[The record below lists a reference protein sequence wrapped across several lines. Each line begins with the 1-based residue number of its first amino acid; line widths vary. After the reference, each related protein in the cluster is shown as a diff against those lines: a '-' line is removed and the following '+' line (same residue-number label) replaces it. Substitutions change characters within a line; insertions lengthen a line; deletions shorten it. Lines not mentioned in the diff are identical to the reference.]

1 MFRNPT
7 WVFIRSS
14 LMKFLSKFSNYFF
27 FLVVIICLAL
37 LVYIVAIKQTILG
50 NYFLIFFLLLSC
62 LTSLVIIRTFKSEI
76 KNIIALTAL
85 SGISAFYVAEL
96 YLTFENLDAA
106 KIEFSATHD
115 HRTMR
120 EVVDELRN
128 SGQSSA
134 VPIIYPSYLITRPDL
149 FSNKVSFDSGVMLPL
164 AGISSRTTAL
174 CNESGYW
181 AIYDSDE
188 FGFRNPKGIW
198 GKSIDIAVVGDS
210 FSHGNCVQD
219 GNEWVSVV
227 RKKYPMTINLGMGG
241 NGPLYELATIKEYL
255 TSVKPKI
262 VIWEYYE
269 ANETRIKAEYAIPA
283 LKRYLDEPDYK
294 QNIMLKQ
301 ADVDIFL
308 EQIVNQAAAP
318 PTEQALHSKIA
329 SFLFL
334 KHLRPRLGVHSV
346 VKTHSNPNILILR
359 KALAEGKRAV
369 ESWGGV
375 LYFVYL
381 PSALGLTSSTSPDW
395 YATREEVISL
405 AKSEGL
411 QVIDLYPV
419 FKGSQ
424 DPLQFFPY
432 RAPLHYNEAGYKVV
446 GDAII
451 KYLP

>member
-1 MFRNPT
+1 
-7 WVFIRSS
+7 
-14 LMKFLSKFSNYFF
+14 MKFLSKSSNYFF
-27 FLVVIICLAL
+27 FLVAIICLVL
-37 LVYIVAIKQTILG
+37 LVYIIAIKQTILG
-50 NYFLIFFLLLSC
+50 NYFLIFFLLLLF
-62 LTSLVIIRTFKSEI
+62 LTSLVITRTFKSEI

-85 SGISAFYVAEL
+85 SGISAVYVAEL
-96 YLTFENLDAA
+96 YLTFENLDATR
-106 KIEFSATHD
+106 IEFSTTHD

-120 EVVDELRN
+120 EVVDDLRK
-128 SGQSSA
+128 SGQSTA

-149 FSNKVSFDSGVMLPL
+149 FSNKVSFDSGAMLPL

-210 FSHGNCVQD
+210 FSHGNCVKD

-227 RKKYPMTINLGMGG
+227 RKKHPMTINLGMGG
-241 NGPLYELATIKEYL
+241 NGPLYALATIKEYL

-269 ANETRIKAEYAIPA
+269 ANETRIKAEYAITA

-301 ADVDIFL
+301 ADVDVFL

-318 PTEQALHSKIA
+318 PKEQALHSKIA

-334 KHLRPRLGVHSV
+334 KHLRPRLGLHSV
-346 VKTHSNPNILILR
+346 ANARTNPNILILR

-381 PSALGLTSSTSPDW
+381 PSALGLTSPVSPDW

-411 QVIDLYPV
+411 QIIDLYPV
-419 FKGSQ
+419 FKAYQ

-432 RAPLHYNEAGYKVV
+432 RAPLHYNEEGYKVV
-446 GDAII
+446 GDTIM
-451 KYLP
+451 KSLR

>member
-1 MFRNPT
+1 
-7 WVFIRSS
+7 
-14 LMKFLSKFSNYFF
+14 MKFLSKPSNYFF
-27 FLVVIICLAL
+27 FLVAIICLAL
-37 LVYIVAIKQTILG
+37 LVYIVGIKQTILG
-50 NYFLIFFLLLSC
+50 NYFLISFLLLSC
-62 LTSLVIIRTFKSEI
+62 LTSLVIIKTFKNEL

-85 SGISAFYVAEL
+85 SGISAIYIAEL
-96 YLTFENLDAA
+96 YLTFKSLDAA
-106 KIEFSATHD
+106 KIEFLATHD

-128 SGQSSA
+128 GGQSTA

-149 FSNKVSFDSGVMLPL
+149 FSNNGASINGGVILPL
-164 AGISSRTTAL
+164 AGISARTTAL

-210 FSHGNCVQD
+210 FSHGNCVND
-219 GNEWVSVV
+219 GNDWVSII
-227 RKKYPMTINLGMGG
+227 RKKYPMTVNLAMGG

-269 ANETRIKAEYAIPA
+269 ANETRINAEYAIPT

-301 ADVDIFL
+301 VDVDFFL

-318 PTEQALHSKIA
+318 PKEQALHSKIA

-334 KHLRPRLGVHSV
+334 KHLRPRLGIHSA
-346 VKTHSNPNILILR
+346 VKAHSNPNMLILR
-359 KALAEGKRAV
+359 KALAEGRRVV

-381 PSALGLTSSTSPDW
+381 PSALGLTSAAPPDW
-395 YATREEVISL
+395 YATREEVISS

-419 FKGSQ
+419 FKGYQ

-432 RAPLHYNEAGYKVV
+432 RAPLHYNEEGYKVV
-446 GDAII
+446 GDTII